1 MSELLK
7 RYQAVLKAIE
17 EKGVDVRDK
26 ACRTEDGKLDRVLWE
41 AARAKY
47 LYDRD
52 CLKLAIQK
60 EQESLMQAR
69 ADRLLFTFEYPEG

>member
-17 EKGVDVRDK
+17 EKSVDYK
-26 ACRTEDGKLDRVLWE
+26 ACRNADNTLNS
-41 AARAKY
+41 Y
-47 LYDRD
+47 LYQSAMNKHSYDRD